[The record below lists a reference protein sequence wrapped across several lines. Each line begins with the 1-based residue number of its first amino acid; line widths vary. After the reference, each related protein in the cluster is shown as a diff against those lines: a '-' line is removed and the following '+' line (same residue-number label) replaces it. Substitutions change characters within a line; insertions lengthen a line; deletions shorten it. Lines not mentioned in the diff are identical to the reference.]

1 MNMANSSSD
10 DGRQAGRG
18 QNVDSLAESLPE
30 AFAHLQGRLLT
41 RDKVEPAIAFLAE
54 AVKEATPGTI
64 GAGIT
69 LIDQD
74 GTAVSTG
81 TTDAIAAELDAAQYS
96 CGEGPCLTSWAT
108 SKVVRIDDLVSEQR
122 WPLWRKAVTGLP
134 VRSSLSVPLVHGETT
149 IGAIKV
155 YSLTPH
161 AFSAAAEKVLVM
173 MAVPA
178 ATLLANVQGP
188 DAGYQINES
197 LKGALRARTDT
208 AIAVGM
214 LMERNK
220 FSEDQAMQY
229 LLRAAR
235 TEETTFA
242 HVVARV
248 LGREPLHGAGGS
260 NGF

>member
-1 MNMANSSSD
+1 MDMANNSSSE
-10 DGRQAGRG
+10 GRQTGRG
-18 QNVDSLAESLPE
+18 QYVNTVAESLPV

-41 RDKVEPAIAFLAE
+41 KDKVEPAVAFLAE

-64 GAGIT
+64 GAGIS

-74 GTAVSTG
+74 GSAISTG
-81 TTDAIAAELDAAQYS
+81 TTDAIAGELDAAQYR

-108 SKVVRIDDLVSEQR
+108 SRVIRIDDLATEQR
-122 WPLWRKAVTGLP
+122 WPLWRKAVSALP
-134 VRSSLSVPLVHGETT
+134 VRSSLSVPLVHGDST

-155 YSLTPH
+155 YSLNPG
-161 AFSAAAEKVLVM
+161 AFSDATEKVLVM

-178 ATLLANVQGP
+178 ATLPANVQGP
-188 DAGYQINES
+188 EAGYQINES

-214 LMERNK
+214 LMERYK
-220 FSEDQAMQY
+220 FSEEQAMQY

-235 TEETTFA
+235 TEETSFA
-242 HVVARV
+242 DVVARV
-248 LGREPLHGAGGS
+248 LDGELLHGTGGQ
-260 NGF
+260 